1 MINVLFLPPMPTAAP
16 ANIVPYTVEF
26 DADLRM
32 VVATHSGAMEAK
44 DLRGITAA
52 IVAVAREHR
61 VIIALLD
68 FTRMNFAAD
77 IVDIFNVPARV
88 YPEFKVSRS
97 AHIAVLMPPGVHE
110 RQAMRF
116 YETASRNRGYQ
127 VSLFDSKAEAV
138 KWLQQLPQPA

>member
-1 MINVLFLPPMPTAAP
+1 MPF
-16 ANIVPYTVEF
+16 TVQF

-32 VVATHSGAMEAK
+32 VVATHTGALKAE

-52 IVAVAREHR
+52 LVKVASEHR

-68 FTRMNFAAD
+68 FTQMKFAAD
-77 IVDIFNVPARV
+77 IVDIFNVPARIF
-88 YPEFKVSRS
+88 PEFNVSRS
-97 AHIAVLMPPGVHE
+97 AHIAVLLPAGAPE

-127 VSLFDSKAEAV
+127 VSLFDARPAAL